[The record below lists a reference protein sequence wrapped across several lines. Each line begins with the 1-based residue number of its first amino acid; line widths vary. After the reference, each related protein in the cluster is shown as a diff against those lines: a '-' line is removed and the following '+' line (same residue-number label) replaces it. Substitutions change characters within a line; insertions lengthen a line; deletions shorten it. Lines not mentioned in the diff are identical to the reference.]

1 MKTRVNGIR
10 TVPTEDEEQI
20 AVMSWAAL
28 MEGRYPELRLLHH
41 IPNGG
46 KRGKREAAIFKA
58 MGVKAG
64 VPDLFLPC
72 AREGYHGLYVEMKA
86 LDGRPSKTQLEML
99 KALSGQGY
107 RCVVCHGAGE
117 ARRVIEDYLRGGAIC
132 SEGSY
137 TTATALR

>member
-10 TVPTEDEEQI
+10 AVPTEDEEQI

-86 LDGRPSKTQLEML
+86 LDGRPSKAQLEML

-107 RCVVCHGAGE
+107 RCVVCHGADE
-117 ARRVIEDYLRGGAIC
+117 TRRVIEDYLRGGATC
-132 SEGSY
+132 SEESY
-137 TTATALR
+137 TTETVSR

>member
-1 MKTRVNGIR
+1 M
-10 TVPTEDEEQI
+10 
-20 AVMSWAAL
+20 VMHWAA
-28 MEGRYPELRLLHH
+28 MAAGRWPELRMLFH

-46 KRGKREAAIFKA
+46 KRTKTEAARFRA
-58 MGVKAG
+58 AGVRRG

-86 LDGRPSKTQLEML
+86 LDGRPSKAQLEML

-107 RCVVCHGAGE
+107 KCVVCHGADE
-117 ARRVIEDYLRGGAIC
+117 ARRVIEDYLRGGATC

>member
-86 LDGRPSKTQLEML
+86 LDGRPSRAQLEML

-107 RCVVCHGAGE
+107 KCVVCHGADE
-117 ARRVIEDYLRGGAIC
+117 ARRVIEDYLRGGVTC
-132 SEGSY
+132 SEESY
-137 TTATALR
+137 TTETVSR

>member
-86 LDGRPSKTQLEML
+86 LDGRPSKAQLEML

-107 RCVVCHGAGE
+107 RCVVCHGADE
-117 ARRVIEDYLRGGAIC
+117 ARRVIEDYLRGGTTC
-132 SEGSY
+132 SEESY
-137 TTATALR
+137 TTETVSR

>member
-46 KRGKREAAIFKA
+46 KRGKREAAVFKA

-107 RCVVCHGAGE
+107 RCVVCHGADE
-117 ARRVIEDYLRGGAIC
+117 AQRVIEDYLRGGATC

>member
-46 KRGKREAAIFKA
+46 KRGKREAAVFKA

-86 LDGRPSKTQLEML
+86 LDGRPSKAQLEML

-107 RCVVCHGAGE
+107 RCVVCHGADE
-117 ARRVIEDYLRGGAIC
+117 ARRVIEDYLRVGATC

-137 TTATALR
+137 TTETVSR

>member
-1 MKTRVNGIR
+1 MKTRINGIR

-46 KRGKREAAIFKA
+46 KRGKHEAAIFKA

-64 VPDLFLPC
+64 IPDLFLPC
-72 AREGYHGLYVEMKA
+72 AREGCHGLYVEMKA
-86 LDGRPSKTQLEML
+86 IDGRPSKAQLEML
-99 KALSGQGY
+99 KALSCQGY
-107 RCVVCHGAGE
+107 KCVVCHGADE
-117 ARRVIEDYLRGGAIC
+117 ARRVIEDYLRGGAPC

-137 TTATALR
+137 TTETVSR

>member
-99 KALSGQGY
+99 KSLSGQGY
-107 RCVVCHGAGE
+107 KCVVCHGADE
-117 ARRVIEDYLRGGAIC
+117 ARRVIEDYLRGGAPC

-137 TTATALR
+137 TTETVSR

>member
-1 MKTRVNGIR
+1 MSEYTERLNRAGIPVWR
-10 TVPTEDEEQI
+10 PAQPVIDKEDEHQT
-20 AVMSWAAL
+20 ALTNWARMMRTQYPAL
-28 MEGRYPELRLLHH
+28 TLYHH

-86 LDGRPSKTQLEML
+86 LDGRPSKAQLEML

-107 RCVVCHGAGE
+107 RCVVCHGADE
-117 ARRVIEDYLRGGAIC
+117 ARRVIEDYLRGGAI
-132 SEGSY
+132 
-137 TTATALR
+137 

>member
-46 KRGKREAAIFKA
+46 KRGKREAAVFKA

-72 AREGYHGLYVEMKA
+72 AREEYHGLYVEMKA
-86 LDGRPSKTQLEML
+86 LDGRPSKAQLEML

-107 RCVVCHGAGE
+107 KCVVCHGADE
-117 ARRVIEDYLRGGAIC
+117 ARRVIEDYLRGGVIC
-132 SEGSY
+132 SEESY
-137 TTATALR
+137 TTETVSR